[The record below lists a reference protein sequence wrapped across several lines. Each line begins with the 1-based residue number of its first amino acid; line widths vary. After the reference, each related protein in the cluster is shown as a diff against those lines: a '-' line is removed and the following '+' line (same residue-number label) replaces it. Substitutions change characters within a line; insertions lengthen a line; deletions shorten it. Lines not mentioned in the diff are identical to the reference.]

1 MSFLRVEN
9 IYAGYGKKEV
19 LRDVSIYLDKGEIVA
34 LIGPNGAGKSTLLKV
49 IAGFLI
55 PYNGKV
61 IFEDVD
67 ITYLPSFK
75 RVLLGLLY
83 LMQGGRI
90 FPNLTVKENLE
101 LSITSNISGGRIEE
115 VLTIFPELRSVLR
128 RRAGLLSGGQ
138 KQQLAISMIL
148 LKRPRIILLDE
159 PSAGLSPYL
168 VSEII
173 EKIKEINR
181 VYGTSIILV
190 EQNVTQALK
199 VSNRVYILSNG
210 MIVNESKDPMEL
222 LEGETLEKIFF
233 GEIKKEIKDEG

>member
-1 MSFLRVEN
+1 MNLLKVEN

-19 LRDVSIYLDKGEIVA
+19 LRDVSIYLDKGEIIA

-49 IAGFLI
+49 IAGFLT
-55 PYNGKV
+55 PYSGKV
-61 IFEDVD
+61 TFEGVD
-67 ITYLPSFK
+67 ITHLPSFK
-75 RVLLGLLY
+75 RAFLGLLY

-101 LSITSNISGGRIEE
+101 LSLTSNMDGQGIEE
-115 VLTIFPELRSVLR
+115 VLTIFPELKSVLR

-138 KQQLAISMIL
+138 KQQLALAMIL
-148 LKRPRIILLDE
+148 LKKPKAMLLDE

-181 VYGTSIILV
+181 IYGTSVILV
-190 EQNVTQALK
+190 EQNVSQALK
-199 VSNRVYILSNG
+199 ISDRVYILSSG
-210 MIVNESKDPMEL
+210 MIINESKNPKEL
-222 LEGETLEKIFF
+222 LEGEILERVFF
-233 GEIKKEIKDEG
+233 GEVRNERK